1 MSFLLHGPGWV
12 GGSEVGG
19 EVGSELV
26 LLASG
31 HSAGREQNTVF
42 YKLGGCEVPRRELYF
57 LTLCFPPI
65 FCRVSSLKLQIT

>member
-1 MSFLLHGPGWV
+1 MGWGGRGAG

-19 EVGSELV
+19 EVGFELV

-31 HSAGREQNTVF
+31 HSAGREQNIVF